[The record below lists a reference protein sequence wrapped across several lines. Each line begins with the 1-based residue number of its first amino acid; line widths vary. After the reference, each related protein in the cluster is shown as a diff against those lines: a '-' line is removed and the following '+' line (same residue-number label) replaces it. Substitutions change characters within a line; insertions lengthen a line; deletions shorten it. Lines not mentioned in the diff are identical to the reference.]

1 MAGTASVQSKAK
13 KAAYFALI
21 LFSIMFLFS
30 VAAEGIYYMY
40 LLATG
45 AGAQA
50 AYQLL
55 QSNTTML
62 EYVLTAATSF
72 SFSAA
77 ALLYLRFV
85 DKSRK
90 PVHARLGLSAGRLT
104 LGNVGLGILLFA
116 IVLAFEA
123 LVSVIGGEAGISI
136 QTNVNLL
143 LAGAPTWF
151 LIFTVFIAPINE
163 EVLFRGLMVPRIG
176 IVASA
181 ILFALP
187 HMTYDSTFAIEVIA
201 ALLFGVLAGYVYKR
215 TGSLYASITAHMLVN
230 ALPVLT
236 LLLLSA

>member
-1 MAGTASVQSKAK
+1 MQSKAK
-13 KAAYFALI
+13 KAAYFTLI
-21 LFSIMFLFS
+21 LFFIMFLFS
-30 VAAEGIYYMY
+30 VAAEGIYYAY

-45 AGAQA
+45 VSAQG

-55 QSNTTML
+55 QSNTAML
-62 EYVLTAATSF
+62 EYVLTAAASF

-90 PVHARLGLSAGRLT
+90 PLSVRLGLSASRLT
-104 LGNVGLGILLFA
+104 FRNIGLGLLLFA
-116 IVLAFEA
+116 VILAFEA
-123 LVSVIGGEAGISI
+123 LVSAASGAAGVSI

-143 LAGAPTWF
+143 LTGAPAWF
-151 LIFTVFIAPINE
+151 LIFTVFLAPINE

-187 HMTYDSTFAIEVIA
+187 HITYDSTFAIEVIA
-201 ALLFGVLAGYVYKR
+201 ALLFGVLAGYVYRK

-230 ALPVLT
+230 ALPVLA
-236 LLLLSA
+236 LLLLSV